1 MLTHTFHALLLVW
14 SAATDGEY
22 RRAAPSRAALY
33 RPCAA
38 LELRHQAL
46 CGFPRSEGPA
56 GAYPAAAPRSG
67 PQCPGARL
75 LRARPR
81 SPSRFQDTRPRHG
94 SAAARA
100 RVLSR
105 DRQAR
110 PTELRLGEP
119 PLDVN
124 DAIV

>member
-38 LELRHQAL
+38 LELRRQAL

-56 GAYPAAAPRSG
+56 GAYPAATPRSG

-75 LRARPR
+75 LRAGPR
-81 SPSRFQDTRPRHG
+81 SPSRFRDTRPRHG
-94 SAAARA
+94 SAAAPA
-100 RVLSR
+100 HAPPR
-105 DRQAR
+105 DWQGL
-110 PTELRLGEP
+110 PSELRLDG
-119 PLDVN
+119 PLPDAN
-124 DAIV
+124 DAI